1 MPLRLAFTLE
11 LIALR
16 GGPEWFT
23 EVLQVMHQNI
33 YFQQNHNLMSFAQ
46 IDMVLVLLDS
56 GLFLLLPYGLII

>member
-23 EVLQVMHQNI
+23 EVYVQHDNETRLQSEIADNI
-33 YFQQNHNLMSFAQ
+33 YLG
-46 IDMVLVLLDS
+46 
-56 GLFLLLPYGLII
+56 GLYHTAPRV